1 MLTIR
6 DTSVKTQNQRPGEFF
21 NKLSPAA
28 LRDLES
34 MEFPTQYQPGQ
45 LLFSEKGIPSGIF
58 ILLSGEVKLSI
69 NSSEGKRLI
78 LSIAKAGEV
87 LGLSSVLSG
96 LPSEMTAEILHPSRI
111 AVIERDQFIGFMAR
125 HPEVY
130 QIVTQELS
138 LQYKVAC
145 EQLRTVA
152 LSGSAPEKL
161 ARLLLEWSENGQ
173 KTEAG
178 TRFVFFAYPRRDWR
192 VSRGLTRNSNPHA
205 FNLQE
210 LRSPVARFGVTSVI
224 WRTRR
229 APESGSQG
237 RSTKQAYRYRAR
249 CNRQCAESL
258 LLPRL

>member
-1 MLTIR
+1 MYT
-6 DTSVKTQNQRPGEFF
+6 TSETMTGSKGQTKQVGEFF
-21 NKLSPAA
+21 KKLSPAA

-34 MEFPTQYQPGQ
+34 MEFPTLYQPGQ
-45 LLFSEKGIPSGIF
+45 LLFSEKTSPSGIF
-58 ILLSGEVKLSI
+58 IVVSGDVKLSI

-96 LPSEMTAEILHPSRI
+96 LPSEMTAEVLYPSRI
-111 AVIERDQFIGFMAR
+111 AVIERDQFLAFMSR

-130 QIVTQELS
+130 QVVTQELS

-173 KTEAG
+173 KTG
-178 TRFVFFAYPRRDWR
+178 PSTRFRFSLTHEEIGEFIGASRETVTRTLSTFKNRRLVAFHGSILEIPSR
-192 VSRGLTRNSNPHA
+192 VALEN
-205 FNLQE
+205 
-210 LRSPVARFGVTSVI
+210 VAGI
-224 WRTRR
+224 
-229 APESGSQG
+229 
-237 RSTKQAYRYRAR
+237 
-249 CNRQCAESL
+249 
-258 LLPRL
+258 

>member
-1 MLTIR
+1 MLTMHE
-6 DTSVKTQNQRPGEFF
+6 TTAKVQNQRPGEFF
-21 NKLSPAA
+21 KKISPAA

-34 MEFPTQYQPGQ
+34 IEFPTLYQPGV
-45 LLFSEKGIPSGIF
+45 LLFSEKGAPSGIF
-58 ILLSGEVKLSI
+58 IVVSGEVKLSI

-96 LPSEMTAEILHPSRI
+96 LPSEMTAEVLYPSRI
-111 AVIERDQFIGFMAR
+111 AVIERDQFLAFMSR

-130 QIVTQELS
+130 QVVTQELS
-138 LQYKVAC
+138 LQYMVAC

-178 TRFVFFAYPRRDWR
+178 TRFRFSLTHEEIGEFIGASRETVTRTLSTFKSRRL
-192 VSRGLTRNSNPHA
+192 VA
-205 FNLQE
+205 FHGSILEIPSKVALQH
-210 LRSPVARFGVTSVI
+210 VAGM
-224 WRTRR
+224 
-229 APESGSQG
+229 
-237 RSTKQAYRYRAR
+237 
-249 CNRQCAESL
+249 
-258 LLPRL
+258 

>member
-1 MLTIR
+1 MLTTR
-6 DTSVKTQNQRPGEFF
+6 NTMNTAMGQTQRAGEFF
-21 NKLSPAA
+21 NRLSPAA
-28 LRDLES
+28 LQDLES
-34 MEFPTQYQPGQ
+34 MEFPTLHQPGR
-45 LLFSEKGIPSGIF
+45 LLFSEKGTPTGIF
-58 ILLSGEVKLSI
+58 IVVSGEVKLSI

-96 LPSEMTAEILHPSRI
+96 LPSEMTAEVLYPSRI
-111 AVIERDQFIGFMAR
+111 AIIERDQFIAFMNR

-130 QIVTQELS
+130 QVVTQELS

-178 TRFVFFAYPRRDWR
+178 TRFRFSLTHEEIGEFIGASRETVTRTLSTFKSRRLVAFHGSILEIPSR
-192 VSRGLTRNSNPHA
+192 VALEHLA
-205 FNLQE
+205 
-210 LRSPVARFGVTSVI
+210 GV
-224 WRTRR
+224 
-229 APESGSQG
+229 
-237 RSTKQAYRYRAR
+237 
-249 CNRQCAESL
+249 
-258 LLPRL
+258 